1 MGFKL
6 IIISGASGGLGK
18 ELVTYLSKKFSLVC
32 LYLNT
37 PISSLK
43 NVDPCRLDIC
53 NEEDIK
59 NFIALKKAELKD
71 ITLINMA
78 TYSFDG
84 LVINY
89 DSDEW
94 KKTFDVNVNGPF
106 YLIKNLLPLM
116 VDQKY
121 GRIISISSFLASEG
135 AAGAAAYSS
144 SKSSLIGLTKS
155 LSKEYGRFNITS
167 NIIELGYFNRGLIE
181 RFSKEDLEKALKII
195 PLKKLGN
202 VKEISET
209 IKLIINSEYING
221 SILKLNGGIS

>member
-1 MGFKL
+1 
-6 IIISGASGGLGK
+6 
-18 ELVTYLSKKFSLVC
+18 
-32 LYLNT
+32 
-37 PISSLK
+37 
-43 NVDPCRLDIC
+43 
-53 NEEDIK
+53 
-59 NFIALKKAELKD
+59 
-71 ITLINMA
+71 MA

-135 AAGAAAYSS
+135 APGAAAYSS